1 MEKFIQKTELTKEQ
15 LIEKYRY
22 ILVEDVDYL
31 DFIIQDKKTELFQ
44 KGFYDIDIKYSGFYC
59 QGDGASITCDIRLIN
74 AIELLN
80 IPMQYKKYTEE
91 TVFTISRND
100 SRYCHHNVLLID
112 NDLYLDNR
120 LTIIA
125 EIVINDYVQD
135 IGKRLIDYVKSE
147 SKKIY
152 NQLESEYEF
161 LTSDDTVFDYLM
173 ENKEIFNL
181 EEID

>member
-1 MEKFIQKTELTKEQ
+1 MYIQKTELTKKQ

-22 ILVEDVDYL
+22 ILVEDSFYFD
-31 DFIIQDKKTELFQ
+31 DIIEMKKEELE
-44 KGFYDIDIKYSGFYC
+44 KIGFTNIDIKYSGFYC

-80 IPMQYKKYTEE
+80 IPMQYKKYTDE
-91 TVFTISRND
+91 VMFSIKRND
-100 SRYCHHNVLLID
+100 SRYYHENTLCID
-112 NDLYLDNR
+112 YDLYLNK
-120 LTIIA
+120 LSLKA
-125 EIVINDYVQD
+125 ENCIHGYIQD
-135 IGKRLIDYVKSE
+135 IEKCLLDYIKSE

-161 LTSDDTVFDYLM
+161 LTSDDAVFDYII

-181 EEID
+181 EEI

>member
-1 MEKFIQKTELTKEQ
+1 MYIQKTELTKKQ

-22 ILVEDVDYL
+22 ILVEDSFYFD
-31 DFIIQDKKTELFQ
+31 DIIEMKKEELE
-44 KGFYDIDIKYSGFYC
+44 KIGFTNIDIKYSGFYC

-80 IPMQYKKYTEE
+80 IPMQYPKYTEE
-91 TVFTISRND
+91 IIFSIKRND
-100 SRYCHHNVLLID
+100 SRYYHENTLYID

-120 LTIIA
+120 LTIKA

-135 IGKRLIDYVKSE
+135 IEKCLLDYIKSE

-161 LTSDDTVFDYLM
+161 LTSDDAVFDYII

-181 EEID
+181 EEIN